1 MTDGEIVAIIED
13 REARAESATLSEDR
27 AKAFDYY
34 MGEPFGNEIEDRSQI
49 VSRDVF
55 EVVEWI
61 KPGLMRIFA
70 GGDEVV
76 KFEPTGPED
85 VDQAA
90 QETAYINYLM
100 LERGDAFT
108 GLYEWFTDAMLGRNG
123 YMLSYWD
130 TRVQVSEEQYRG
142 LTDEELQLLAQD
154 DSIEILEHE
163 VVQDA
168 DGQFHDVRIRVTE
181 TEGQVASVC
190 VPPERVLVDARHD
203 KVSLAEA
210 DFVEYWED
218 VTLSDLRQM
227 GLDVPD
233 DIAADERSTVG
244 SDIVETSRSRNNP
257 GRLDDTQNVNDPSM
271 RIVRARTVFMRID
284 ADGDGIAEL
293 RRFLVVGRQILRE
306 DVYQRVT
313 VAALTPTIVPHRHEG
328 MSVVDAVMDLQLIK
342 SMLVR
347 GQIDNLWLANNGR
360 YAVDEDRVNLDDLLT
375 SRPGGI
381 VRTLGDPG
389 GAVLPLMHP
398 VLGNQVLQFIEYLD
412 GTKEERTGVSR
423 LNQGID
429 ANTLNK
435 TAAGQ
440 AALQAAANQRIELIA
455 RVFAETGVK
464 EHFRNI
470 HMLALQHREK
480 PDVVELLGKW
490 TPVDPREWK
499 TRKNLRVS
507 VGLGTGDSAGKVQNL
522 QMIATAQQG
531 VAGIGLAGPKQM
543 YKALTD
549 MTKAMGFKNGAE
561 YWQDPTKPDSAPVQ
575 TPPNPEAMAKQA
587 EMQQKYQDMQIRAVL
602 EAKKIDTD
610 AVQRE
615 QDRQAARE
623 KVFLDAQVKVA
634 LAQMGQ
640 DGQRQL
646 AGEQRAHEASMAEQQ
661 REEEDAATAETS
673 DKDAIRDQ
681 ALASIAQ
688 QMNEMSTALAELSK
702 PRSRRVVHHRDE
714 QGRII
719 ASEAVE

>member
-1 MTDGEIVAIIED
+1 MTDGEIIAIIED

-34 MGEPFGNEIEDRSQI
+34 MGEPFGNEVEDRSQI

-130 TRVQVSEEQYRG
+130 TRVQVSEEQYQG

-163 VVQDA
+163 IVQDA
-168 DGQFHDVRIRVTE
+168 DGMFHDVRIRVTE

-203 KVSLAEA
+203 KVSLAECG
-210 DFVEYWED
+210 FVEYWED
-218 VTLSDLRQM
+218 MTLSDLRQM

-271 RIVRARTVFMRID
+271 RVVRARTVFLQVD

-293 RRFLVVGRQILRE
+293 RRFLVVGRLILRE

-470 HMLALQHREK
+470 HMLVLQHREK

-490 TPVDPREWK
+490 TPVNPREWK

-587 EMQQKYQDMQIRAVL
+587 EMQQKQQSEQIRAML
-602 EAKKIDTD
+602 ESKKIDTD
-610 AVQRE
+610 VQQRE
-615 QDRQAARE
+615 ADREAQRE
-623 KVFLDAQVKVA
+623 KAFLDAQVRV
-634 LAQMGQ
+634 
-640 DGQRQL
+640 
-646 AGEQRAHEASMAEQQ
+646 
-661 REEEDAATAETS
+661 ATAALS
-673 DKDAIRDQ
+673 QDARRGDVKRQ
-681 ALASIAQ
+681 AAQ
-688 QMNEMSTALAELSK
+688 QMGVTTDDDAELQQQHEERQAVAVLTQQVNGLTEVVARLAELPGK
-702 PRSRRVVHHRDE
+702 PRRVVHHRDQ
-714 QGRII
+714 QGRIV